1 MSQPNNYYDNPARQL
16 LVNDVDLSGIAF
28 SIQVELNENG
38 IPMATL
44 VADNDDAKAFLSK
57 LVVGDTI
64 VVKGLATSNEAYQ
77 VENSIN
83 WSAVLPC
90 FSGTIQELS
99 PSITQAAQQASVMA
113 LGLGFQLKE
122 MKVNSW
128 YGDITNLPQIANVV
142 SFSNQINQWATD
154 GQAAYNQSPYIGC
167 YSGESSWEGVFQYQN
182 QNYIHI
188 NYENLGGYMGGF
200 GFSLNEDYDYNPFL
214 YCKLH
219 IVAGLYNN
227 NSGHSL
233 TGAIVTPYYSID
245 NGVTWHAFTTNVGA
259 SNIAGIITNFSDLAG
274 TFPTTTNGVSGNEG
288 GAGGFENPDAP
299 DWLIPFGWTYDST
312 YNPLADYVHGPP
324 RGEDDWMDITTDMNN
339 AGGFNHNLQIK
350 LQFSGST
357 GGAITGSGVA
367 IIYMYLEYAFNT
379 FSGLT
384 ARQLLAG
391 DNITKGIIP
400 NYINKVFNGVL
411 DTNGNVI
418 PTGYAVLGT
427 DYIYKETPNGN
438 NQVPSLTLPYNDGF
452 QAVNDVLRYVS
463 GLNLLQ
469 NKVGYHWKLD
479 TASNLLVAPVD
490 NHHVTG
496 VDGSHYADAVP
507 NTIPW
512 VLRPYPTP
520 IVVKQSMIT
529 QNLKTSVPKGNMI
542 LISGQYQ
549 IPDVLTDPCQGYN
562 LEGWYWYWVDGLGGQ
577 HFSGTGPVEVI
588 ANDPEIVGNC
598 LKFPLVT
605 AAVAYYNSIFLYPIG
620 AMDEFFD
627 ATKLMGRDITGKIT
641 ALLKVSGGIV
651 GAQIRL
657 YWHLP
662 NNPGLFEPDTS
673 QFMYYDITKEL
684 NTNNFVPIEI
694 NLPNTKFLKNFEGWS
709 MGQDLGFLNNAF
721 NVKYS
726 TTHTIFDI
734 GSVMWIGIA
743 IFTGFNTLASPTFA
757 ELSDLKISGTFIRG
771 VYDPT
776 NVKGPFT
783 YPPIGLNYGTPV
795 TYANGFGLRM
805 LTIKNS
811 LLYTNTMNPISLT
824 DYLSLECIYELERN
838 EIPYTQGEI
847 TIPFD
852 PIWLDGQQVWLQA
865 EDVIPIG
872 SQVLSGAIN
881 PTTST
886 GSGIVSLGSYYV
898 NTSTWEVF
906 AVTHISGATIT
917 WTDQST
923 VRYKINRWF
932 RISKVI
938 HRFSKTGATTSLQV
952 TDDTFS
958 SFPVNTLDSYTTIVR
973 ATNPDFQT
981 HTNGSLKASG
991 DFVLGLTPVIS
1002 LYTPSLF

>member
-128 YGDITNLPQIANVV
+128 YGDITALPQISNVS
-142 SFSNQINQWATD
+142 SFTNQIFQWSS
-154 GQAAYNQSPYIGC
+154 GGYNQAPYIGC
-167 YSGESSWEGVFQYQN
+167 YSGEGAFGAVFAYEN
-182 QNYIHI
+182 QNYIQLDSQ
-188 NYENLGGYMGGF
+188 NLGGYIGGF
-200 GFSLNEDYDYNPFL
+200 GFAMDEDYDYNPFQ
-214 YCKLH
+214 YAKLH
-219 IVAGLYNN
+219 IVAGIYNN
-227 NSGHSL
+227 Q
-233 TGAIVTPYYSID
+233 TGFSISNATVKPYYSID
-245 NGVTWHAFTTNVGA
+245 NGVTWHAFTANNGAANRGGVVTNYTGQNGSFPLILTNVSA
-259 SNIAGIITNFSDLAG
+259 I
-274 TFPTTTNGVSGNEG
+274 G
-288 GAGGFENPDAP
+288 GGPIPVNDI
-299 DWLIPFGWTYDST
+299 DWLIPLAWTYDST

-324 RGEDDWMDITTDMNN
+324 QGEDDWLDVTSDLNGI
-339 AGGFNHNLQIK
+339 GGFLHNLQIK
-350 LQFSGST
+350 LQFSGCT
-357 GGAITGSGVA
+357 NPTTGSGVT
-367 IIYMYLEYAFNT
+367 IVYMYLEYQFNI

-391 DNITKGIIP
+391 DNVTRGIIP
-400 NYINKVFNGVL
+400 QYVNSVFNGII
-411 DTNGNVI
+411 DTAGNVI
-418 PTGYAVLGT
+418 PTGYPVLGT
-427 DYIYKETPNGN
+427 NYIYKETPSGY
-438 NQVPSLTLPYNDGF
+438 NQIPSLTLPYNDAF
-452 QAVNDVLRYVS
+452 QAVNDVLRYSS
-463 GLNLLQ
+463 GLNLLYGVAGQ
-469 NKVGYHWKLD
+469 HWHLD
-479 TASNLLVAPVD
+479 TAGNLCTAPVG

-496 VDGSHYADAVP
+496 VDGSHYVDAVP

-512 VLRPYPTP
+512 VLRPYVTP
-520 IVVKQSMIT
+520 IVVKQSMVT
-529 QNLKTSVPKGNMI
+529 QNLKQSVPKANMI
-542 LISGQYQ
+542 LISGRYQ
-549 IPDVLTDPCQGYN
+549 FPSIDTDPCQGYN
-562 LEGWYWYWVDGLGGQ
+562 VDSWTPIYIDQAGGF
-577 HFSGTGPVEVI
+577 HGGNAVEVV
-588 ANDPEIVGNC
+588 NNEPEINGNC
-598 LKFPLVT
+598 LKLPCVT
-605 AAVAYYNSIFLYPIG
+605 NAIFYYNNVWIYPLP
-620 AMDEFFD
+620 ADLD
-627 ATKLMGRDITGKIT
+627 LTKLMGRDITAHIT
-641 ALLKVSGGIV
+641 ALLKVTGGVV

-657 YWHLP
+657 YWQAP
-662 NNPGLFEPDTS
+662 NTMLLEPDTS
-673 QFMYYDITKEL
+673 QFAYYDVSKDL
-684 NTNNFVPIEI
+684 NNNFFVPIDI
-694 NLPNTKFLKNFEGWS
+694 PVPNTKFIKNFNGWA

-721 NVKYS
+721 NVKHS
-726 TTHTIFDI
+726 TTRTLFDI
-734 GSVMWIGIA
+734 GSVAYIAIA
-743 IFTGFNTLASPTFA
+743 IFTGSNSGLFGPVFA
-757 ELSDLKISGTFIRG
+757 EISDLEISGTFIRG

-795 TYANGFGLRM
+795 TYANGFGLRK

-811 LLYTNTMNPISLT
+811 LLYTNTMSPASFN
-824 DYLSLECIYELERN
+824 DYLTLECIFELERN

-852 PIWLDGQQVWLQA
+852 PVWQDGQQVWLQA

-906 AVTHISGATIT
+906 VVTNISGPTIT
-917 WTDQST
+917 WTDQNT

-981 HTNGSLKASG
+981 HTNGSLKATG

-1002 LYTPSLF
+1002 PYTPTLF